1 MGGVPW
7 YSKKIEAGP
16 LLGHTFLFNLARL
29 LMISTTPM
37 QTTFGPGF
45 DLRVGY
51 LKGSDD
57 VINIFTKSS

>member
-1 MGGVPW
+1 
-7 YSKKIEAGP
+7 
-16 LLGHTFLFNLARL
+16 
-29 LMISTTPM
+29 MISTTPM

-57 VINIFTKSS
+57 VIIFLQNHHRSKRRREAVSVWQPQELPIYSFNVAH